1 MSKQNDLMFTLLE
14 NPQLTTEDFLKV
26 GLSVNNTSLEDE
38 SAYKNLK
45 EITENPLFQN
55 ANGEFDENKFHS
67 VYVGANQ
74 IMQQFANASN
84 KPQAVYSKYNIFA
97 PVEQRDMSP
106 QFELVQASN
115 PDRIT
120 KSMITIGRDG
130 AREYTPAEI
139 AQSQQ
144 VYDSKTDS
152 WMDTPE
158 NLFSLNKL
166 FSDFTGFFTDN
177 FGKTKVLAQYD
188 EDVDINGKKRGEIG
202 FDENYI
208 EHYKGEYM
216 LNDNGTYYYR
226 TLKDGENIYGKQVLH
241 YSDILTREGSALNSV
256 DFLDSDDIQ
265 KSTFGSLV
273 KSASLIAPLI
283 LGTGIIG
290 VPAAIGTAA
299 TWLLG
304 ATIFQQAT
312 GLGATLGKIATS
324 SDNPTMNWIEGLVEA
339 TNPLNTRSEYSS
351 GDKMWTTENLVGMTA
366 DVIAQLAQ
374 QRMIFKWAPLISKG
388 KWGVSEKTQ
397 QALKN
402 KYTEEIL
409 AKNKNSLNKIIEKF
423 GAGSAEAQRA
433 SMELLGQSQY
443 AAAALVEDYMKD
455 YQKAGEVLSK
465 AYMTLLTVNDIY
477 GEALEAGANNF
488 DASLITLGYAA
499 AEYALLSTDIGKWIL
514 PELRAARLENKAMVK
529 ALTKDTLEEFKK
541 LGVEAGTSETA
552 KRTYIQ
558 KLLDFGKSV
567 AKGEFNVGLGKR
579 AAFQDGEGLLKA
591 GFGSL
596 LAGASGEAVEET
608 TEEVLADIARV
619 TFNGLQ
625 SLKGSDIKMQAPWE
639 DEHLFDRYAMSFLG
653 GFLGGGISSATFD
666 FSQAKRAVNI
676 NYNQAVQ
683 QLIWKV
689 RNNDLDEIYK
699 ILDKEEIGNKN
710 LSATKTVEDE
720 SGNRIWQQGSESDNQ
735 DLTVKNL
742 VRRQIKLLQD
752 TLEAHGGKLSDQSLL
767 DAQTL
772 KDIRFRALQNTT
784 TAGIYIQKYNGLL
797 SDLIDKTNQLRRLDS
812 SAERIANGDTDEKV
826 RREGESK
833 EVEAKRK
840 KLEEEIESLDK
851 QIEDFN
857 SGKLAPLFMASALL
871 ESTPFISK
879 VFFNSSFKTFAEN
892 KAKTKY
898 ENIPEGELKT
908 YLNEYQNYLRTSKK
922 DDLDFATEGYLSLQ
936 KIIGQNFEEALNVV
950 KALGQDQELADLLQ
964 YNSDSMQALV
974 DSTAD
979 SDTWQ
984 EVFSNY
990 VKNNPYVQK
999 FEASIQLINNT
1010 KNESVKKLQE
1020 KHDSD
1025 IALFKQQLDEGT
1037 IDEEMYNNSVKR
1049 ADEDFNSQVKNIE
1062 DQTFQAL
1069 SELNTDVWID
1079 QANQLADKFI
1089 KLGYINGSVKDSVV
1103 GKLNELVE
1111 KLENHLNNNVGVAAQ
1126 SGDPEMEEKFI
1137 NLDAAINTLKD
1148 KINQVQNLKYTPIL
1162 QNLDQFALNLNGTTV
1177 SKVLEE
1183 LNRAIQTNKTNIQA
1197 FTFSSDIHHAIN
1209 EAERVIDLYIA
1220 ALEGA
1225 RTDTVDPFSINKT
1238 NVWGINKVLNEVHAK
1253 APKIEN
1259 DTWED
1264 LPEIDGDNAN
1274 MMLMDALSIK
1284 NTLLSYK
1291 KLFNINRGQKLEI
1304 QSRVGARA
1312 NYLLYEKIRRLL
1324 TNADFPKDFE
1334 GYEEFRNIIENLK
1347 FFNDNVKDKSQ
1358 NDWKISLNL
1367 EEQIALEKDRLAM
1380 EDAIYDFFNKNL
1392 DKLEEFFNF
1401 SLFKLGDLNTS
1412 LLTEDSQD
1420 IDESSFIG
1428 YLASKIAIKSSDFYS
1443 KYKELIKD
1451 KNPEHPIAPILGQ
1464 ELGVQLGLAN
1474 ILNGPIITKI
1484 IQAYRNSIYSKVKS
1498 LDGFKAKQEFLKSIG
1513 LSEQI
1518 AAFMATKTG
1527 FDKYFSS
1534 FDIIPQYSNI
1544 TFVDGVAGSGKTS
1557 SIDATIIKYLQKYH
1571 KDLLTQVWTVHGG
1584 DSGDSIKFAEGLR
1597 TAIGL
1602 TEDNSAT
1609 FGRDSFMRKL
1619 SSTRANLKLG
1629 EDGKSYE
1636 FETSDYKLQNGKV
1649 IPNWELDN
1657 ISPLPTLIVIDE
1669 AQQFTQLD
1677 LLTIDKF
1684 ARENGIP
1691 VIMSGD
1697 LQQSQMNGKI
1707 QLTKEDISSIN
1718 DEIKANGIT
1727 NINFNEDTNLI
1738 LKLHR
1743 NQVLHT
1749 SKIGTSMR
1757 TENNQK
1763 NMNMA
1768 VVQSVME
1775 IGQGNV
1781 NLHYFESDTD
1791 VAGDVWVTPNQV
1803 DEVKRILDKIFQNL
1817 GEGEKVNFAYYDENS
1832 EIYKALKA
1840 DSRYWDKIN
1849 AIKGIA
1855 LGQEGNYWIV
1865 DINPKQSTESYL
1877 QDLYTGLTRAKK
1889 ASIIVSDKT
1898 PSGID
1903 VTYNNIKDLET
1914 HPEQYSKKAINNFI
1928 DKRVQVLEGALSGE
1942 GNNIPYN
1949 PRENK
1954 NSTET
1959 SSSEELESNPG
1970 PPSTP
1975 PVIPTGPIE
1984 TPVESIPETEVI
1996 TGGIATVAE
2005 DLKEAF
2011 NPTATAAQREIDV
2024 NNFLKKKEVKEVLKT
2039 YGTGLN
2045 SVEDLVNRAIDN
2057 EENEEFKQVL
2067 RDALKFLS
2075 SRKILSN
2082 YLTPEDSQ
2090 LALSFEKEEETS
2102 PIISSVEV
2110 PTDEIAEESVSN
2122 EKETQKILSE
2132 ANIENNSKELSTITI
2147 AGLSIKDFNF
2157 FLFSNA
2163 SFEYGTSKVDKDN
2176 GTFEPSPIAGRIDSL
2191 NGYYKIFKNK
2201 NLKQAE
2207 IKLAEIRD
2215 LLMSVE
2221 DKADLEK
2228 FISNSLGVKEVYV
2241 RFAIKTSEFSQGG
2254 RGNFDKLDKEGV
2266 NKRSVEGLPYA
2277 RAQVDEYSE
2286 SNFANNRHIVAII
2299 GTETTQEDLLEI
2311 PLITLNNPLS
2321 IILSTVNGSPR
2332 YPTVFYTYDNSH
2344 DYWLQYAQNP
2354 SNNVKGD
2361 PEYFAQVHALDD
2373 VIKAYDED
2381 PNHQGIINLIK
2392 EYRSIN
2398 RHITFIDDPNW
2409 TIGKNL
2415 HSFGP
2420 QINIGRGLH
2429 YGNIDY
2435 IEDPRWIPLNQ
2446 LKADPQLRF
2455 TSIMQYT
2462 DKTGKIED
2470 ENTGELITLVS
2481 KPKHP
2486 FVLFTDSSVDHEGKL
2501 LSSDE
2506 SIIKEFIWQKLNPN
2520 SKQTIKLVYVL
2531 PPKFTLEEYLDSLV
2545 DFMNNGGKFVLGNQ
2559 RTPYKILEALIYN
2572 SEGNLNNDTL
2582 QCFQNA
2588 LGTQTGEAVYN
2599 KVKEVIDQ
2607 LKPLEVNQQIKLLTN
2622 STPQSWNIN
2631 GFGLSAEVQLYQQLQ
2646 NVLKQL
2652 IYPTAMTA
2660 TGSISHKGANRK
2672 GELLPKLQ
2680 EIFDRS
2686 GLDMFF
2692 QTRGSKEQSKIILGS
2707 FSPIQNVDLSGNLQ
2721 NDYIKG
2727 DKQFYVNGNLST
2739 STFMADEEF
2748 NKIIDSSIKKQSI
2761 KNGQI
2766 QTSDNAAYTFGY
2778 SGFNT
2783 RKSQTKNPS
2792 IHPNIL
2798 QKLQQFGI
2806 TTSVQPTVFNDTSIV
2821 QAIADEINSNIE
2833 SPIRAF
2839 VLPNGELLIGS
2850 DNEFKGKQVQFNL
2863 GNNPFESQ
2871 QSYMFDVLIDG
2882 VEYDAK
2888 YVETDSGKNLELNRK
2903 SELVYN
2909 FGEYKPISPEVIM
2922 NNIDKTKQLLQVLAQ
2937 SSTRT
2942 ALQIEKL
2949 MTLPD
2954 EEFANQVSVFI
2965 NSPMRKALFRKLSLE
2980 QNFDFSDYIDM
2991 LEFEQSNKG
3000 CSPINIKFL

>member
-45 EITENPLFQN
+45 EITGNPLFQN

-67 VYVGANQ
+67 IYVGASQ
-74 IMQQFANASN
+74 IMQQFANESN
-84 KPQAVYSKYNIFA
+84 SPQTVYSKYNIFA

-120 KSMITIGRDG
+120 KNMITIGREG
-130 AREYTPAEI
+130 AREKTPAEI

-144 VYDSKTDS
+144 VYDSKTGS

-188 EDVDINGKKRGEIG
+188 EDIDINGKKRGEIG

-241 YSDILTREGSALNSV
+241 YSDILTREGSALNSI

-290 VPAAIGTAA
+290 VPAAIGTAS

-304 ATIFQQAT
+304 ATIFQQAA
-312 GLGATLGKIATS
+312 GLGTTLGKMASS
-324 SDNPTMNWIEGLVEA
+324 SDNPTMNWIEGLVES

-351 GDKMWTTENLVGMTA
+351 GDKMWTAENLIGMTA

-388 KWGVSEKTQ
+388 NWGVSEKTQ
-397 QALKN
+397 QALRN

-455 YQKAGEVLSK
+455 YHKAGEVLSK

-477 GEALEAGANNF
+477 GEALEAGADNF
-488 DASLITLGYAA
+488 DASIITLGYAA
-499 AEYALLSTDIGKWIL
+499 AEYALLSTDIGKWVL
-514 PELRAARLENKAMVK
+514 PELRAARLENKAMVR

-579 AAFQDGEGLLKA
+579 AAFEEGEGLLKA

-596 LAGASGEAVEET
+596 LAGASAEAVEET

-619 TFNGLQ
+619 AFNGLQ
-625 SLKGSDIKMQAPWE
+625 SLKGTDIKMQAPWE

-666 FSQAKRAVNI
+666 FSQAKRAVNM

-689 RNNDLDEIYK
+689 RNNDLEGIYK

-710 LSATKTVEDE
+710 LSASKTVEDE
-720 SGNRIWQQGSESDNQ
+720 NGNRIWQQGSENDNQ
-735 DLTVKNL
+735 DLTIKNL

-772 KDIRFRALQNTT
+772 KDIRYRTLQNTT
-784 TAGIYIQKYNGLL
+784 TAGRYIQKYNSLL
-797 SDLIDKTNQLRRLDS
+797 SDLIDKTNQLRRTNS
-812 SAERIANGDTDEKV
+812 TTERIANGDSDEKV
-826 RREGESK
+826 RKEGESK
-833 EVEAKRK
+833 EAEAKRK
-840 KLEEEIESLDK
+840 KLEEEIKSLDE
-851 QIEDFN
+851 QIENFN
-857 SGKLAPLFMASALL
+857 SGKLAPLFMTSALL

-879 VFFNSSFKTFAEN
+879 VFFNSSFRTFAEN

-908 YLNEYQNYLRTSKK
+908 YLNDYQNYLRTSKK
-922 DDLDFATEGYLSLQ
+922 DDLDFATEGYLALQ
-936 KIIGQNFEEALNVV
+936 KIIGQNFKEALEVV
-950 KALGQDQELADLLQ
+950 KALNQDQELVNLLQ

-990 VKNNPYVQK
+990 VKNNPYAQK
-999 FEASIQLINNT
+999 FEISIQLINNT
-1010 KNESVKKLQE
+1010 KNESIKGLQE

-1025 IALFKQQLDEGT
+1025 VALFKQQLDEGV
-1037 IDEEMYNNSVKR
+1037 IDEEMYNNSVKK
-1049 ADEDFNSQVKNIE
+1049 ADEDLKTQVENVE
-1062 DQTFQAL
+1062 NQTFQAL
-1069 SELNTDVWID
+1069 SELNTDIWID

-1089 KLGYINGSVKDSVV
+1089 NLGYINGAVKDSVV
-1103 GKLNELVE
+1103 GKLNELVK

-1126 SGDPEMEEKFI
+1126 TGDPEMEEKFI
-1137 NLDAAINTLKD
+1137 NLDAAINSLKD

-1162 QNLDQFALNLNGTTV
+1162 QNLDQFALNLNGATV

-1183 LNRAIQTNKTNIQA
+1183 LNRTIQTNKTNIQA

-1312 NYLLYEKIRRLL
+1312 SYLLYERVRRLI

-1334 GYEEFRNIIENLK
+1334 GFEEFRNTIENLK
-1347 FFNDNVKDKSQ
+1347 FFNENVKDKSK

-1367 EEQIALEKDRLAM
+1367 EEQIALEKDRLTM

-1392 DKLEEFFNF
+1392 DKLGEIFNF

-1428 YLASKIAIKSSDFYS
+1428 YLTSKIAIKSSDFYN

-1464 ELGVQLGLAN
+1464 EFGVQLGLAN
-1474 ILNGPIITKI
+1474 ILNGPVITKI
-1484 IQAYRNSIYSKVKS
+1484 IQAYRNSIYNKVKS

-1513 LSEQI
+1513 LSEKI
-1518 AAFMATKTG
+1518 ASLMATKTG

-1557 SIDATIIKYLQKYH
+1557 SIDATIIKYLQKY
-1571 KDLLTQVWTVHGG
+1571 KPDILSQVWTIHGG
-1584 DSGDSIKFAEGLR
+1584 DSGDSIEFAKGLR

-1619 SSTRANLKLG
+1619 SPVRANLQIG

-1649 IPNWELDN
+1649 IPNWELNN

-1697 LQQSQMNGKI
+1697 LQQSQMDGKI
-1707 QLTKEDISSIN
+1707 KLTKEDISSIN
-1718 DEIKANGIT
+1718 DELKTNGIT
-1727 NINFNEDTNLI
+1727 DINFNDDTNLI
-1738 LKLHR
+1738 LRLHR

-1749 SKIGTSMR
+1749 PKIGTSMR

-1817 GEGEKVNFAYYDENS
+1817 GEGEKVNFAYHDENS

-1840 DSRYWDKIN
+1840 DSKYWDKIN
-1849 AIKGIA
+1849 AIKGVA

-1889 ASIIVSDKT
+1889 ASIIVADKN

-1903 VTYNNIKDLET
+1903 ITYNNVKDLET

-1928 DKRVQVLEGALSGE
+1928 DKRVKVLEGALSEE
-1942 GNNIPYN
+1942 GKDIPYN
-1949 PRENK
+1949 SRTNNNSSITLETTSSVEQKEINLPNIEPETTEPTSSEEVKTQEETQAEVNPTYSQPTL
-1954 NSTET
+1954 NFEEESTET
-1959 SSSEELESNPG
+1959 QTEEVSPSNP
-1970 PPSTP
+1970 
-1975 PVIPTGPIE
+1975 I
-1984 TPVESIPETEVI
+1984 
-1996 TGGIATVAE
+1996 
-2005 DLKEAF
+2005 
-2011 NPTATAAQREIDV
+2011 
-2024 NNFLKKKEVKEVLKT
+2024 
-2039 YGTGLN
+2039 
-2045 SVEDLVNRAIDN
+2045 
-2057 EENEEFKQVL
+2057 
-2067 RDALKFLS
+2067 
-2075 SRKILSN
+2075 
-2082 YLTPEDSQ
+2082 
-2090 LALSFEKEEETS
+2090 
-2102 PIISSVEV
+2102 VEV

-2122 EKETQKILSE
+2122 QKETQKVLSE
-2132 ANIENNSKELSTITI
+2132 ANIEDNSKELETITI
-2147 AGLSIKDFNF
+2147 AGLSVKDFNF

-2163 SFEYGTSKVDKDN
+2163 SFEYGTSKVDAKN

-2207 IKLAEIRD
+2207 AKLAEVRD

-2221 DKADLEK
+2221 NKSDLEK
-2228 FISNSLGVKEVYV
+2228 FISNSLGVKEIYV

-2254 RGNFDKLDKEGV
+2254 RGNFDKLDKEGMD
-2266 NKRSVEGLPYA
+2266 KISLEELPYA
-2277 RAQVDEYSE
+2277 RAQVDKYSE

-2299 GTETTQEDLLEI
+2299 GTEATQEDLLEI

-2321 IILSTVNGSPR
+2321 IILSTVGGQPR
-2332 YPTVFYTYDNSH
+2332 YPTVFQTYVSSH
-2344 DYWLQYAQNP
+2344 ALWLQYAKDP
-2354 SNNVKGD
+2354 RNNVKGD
-2361 PEYFAQVHALDD
+2361 PEYFAQVKALDD
-2373 VIKAYDED
+2373 VKNTYDGD
-2381 PNHQGIINLIK
+2381 SNHQGIVNLIK
-2392 EYRSIN
+2392 EYRAIN

-2420 QINIGRGLH
+2420 QINIGRGLN
-2429 YGNIDY
+2429 YGNPEY
-2435 IEDPRWIPLNQ
+2435 IEDSRWIPLNQ

-2462 DKTGKIED
+2462 DKSGKIED
-2470 ENTGELITLVS
+2470 NNGELITLVS

-2506 SIIKEFIWQKLNPN
+2506 SIIEEFIWQRLNQN

-2531 PPKFTLEEYLDSLV
+2531 PPKFTLEEYLDSLT

-2559 RTPYKILEALIYN
+2559 RTPYKILEALIYDSN
-2572 SEGNLNNDTL
+2572 GNLNSDTI

-2588 LGTQTGEAVYN
+2588 LGTQTGEAIYN
-2599 KVKEVIDQ
+2599 KVKEVVDQ
-2607 LKPLEVNQQIKLLTN
+2607 LKPLGINQQIKLLTN
-2622 STPQSWNIN
+2622 STPQAWNIN
-2631 GFGLSAEVQLYQQLQ
+2631 GFGLNTEVQLYQQLQ

-2672 GELLPKLQ
+2672 EELLPKLQ

-2692 QTRGSKEQSKIILGS
+2692 QTRGSKEQSQIILGS
-2707 FSPIQNVDLSGNLQ
+2707 FSPIQDVDVQGNLQ
-2721 NDYIKG
+2721 NSYIKG
-2727 DKQFYVNGNLST
+2727 DKQFYINGNLST

-2748 NKIIDSSIKKQSI
+2748 NKIIEASINKQSI

-2766 QTSDNAAYTFGY
+2766 QTPDNIAYTFGY

-2783 RKSQTKNPS
+2783 KKSQVKNPS
-2792 IHPNIL
+2792 IHPSIL
-2798 QKLQQFGI
+2798 QKLQKFGI
-2806 TTSVQPTVFNDTSIV
+2806 TTSVQPTVYNDTSIV
-2821 QAIADEINSNIE
+2821 QDIVNEINSNTE

-2850 DNEFKGKQVQFNL
+2850 SNEFKGKQVQFNL
-2863 GNNPFESQ
+2863 GSNPFESQ

-2882 VEYDAK
+2882 VAYDAN

-2903 SELVYN
+2903 SDVVYN
-2909 FGEYKPISPEVIM
+2909 FGEYKPVSSEIIK
-2922 NNIDKTKQLLQVLAQ
+2922 NQIDKAKQLLQILSQ
-2937 SSTRT
+2937 SSPRM
-2942 ALQIEKL
+2942 ALKINKL
-2949 MTLPD
+2949 MNLSD
-2954 EEFANQVSVFI
+2954 DEFADQVSNFI
-2965 NSPMRKALFRKLSLE
+2965 NSAITKALFRKLSLE

-2991 LEFEQSNKG
+2991 LEFEQLNQG